1 MRTKYVLCTF
11 AGLLFLPVIALAQR
25 TTVWTTFS
33 VAFDIVASLLEMG
46 GTVAV
51 VAFFYGLAN
60 FIWISGDEK
69 KREGAKSIMTWGIVG
84 MFVMTTLW
92 GILGFMQATLGNT
105 TGVGTVDIVTPT
117 LPL

>member
-1 MRTKYVLCTF
+1 MKIKYVLCAFTV
-11 AGLLFLPVIALAQR
+11 LLFLPVVTLAQR

-33 VAFDIVASLLEMG
+33 VAFDIVASLLTMG
-46 GTVAV
+46 GTLAV

-60 FIWISGDEK
+60 FILISGDEK
-69 KREGAKSIMTWGIVG
+69 KRDGAKSIMIWGVVG
-84 MFVMTTLW
+84 MFVMVTIW